1 MHERPGPIC
10 PNRLIAVARSGF
22 LPPPGQSA
30 WLAGENVMFDSV
42 VESGVTRGVG
52 GGDWAIPGGLGLCGT
67 AGGVVVFAGL
77 GVGRRG
83 IPRFFH
89 KWATKFQKGVDRI
102 QHRA

>member
-1 MHERPGPIC
+1 
-10 PNRLIAVARSGF
+10 
-22 LPPPGQSA
+22 
-30 WLAGENVMFDSV
+30 MFDSV
-42 VESGVTRGVG
+42 MESGVTRGVG
-52 GGDWAIPGGLGLCGT
+52 GGDLSILVGLGLCGT

-83 IPRFFH
+83 IPGFFH

>member
-1 MHERPGPIC
+1 
-10 PNRLIAVARSGF
+10 
-22 LPPPGQSA
+22 
-30 WLAGENVMFDSV
+30 MFDSV
-42 VESGVTRGVG
+42 VESDVTRGGG

-67 AGGVVVFAGL
+67 AGGVVVFAGF

-83 IPRFFH
+83 IPGFFH